1 VRRCRQTVLEIRSGK
16 VVRMTLY
23 YDSATLQLHL

>member
-1 VRRCRQTVLEIRSGK
+1 VLEIRSGK